1 MSKRSGNRAIVLV
14 GLLLVAVNLRLAFAS
29 VSPLLE
35 TISRELD
42 LSRSASGLLT
52 TIPVLCMGVFAFFA
66 ARIGGWFGLERGILW
81 SVVLIGL
88 ATAGR
93 LAGDNVPMLYATTLL
108 VGAGIAVG
116 QALLPAVVKRYFADR
131 AALVTGLYSVG
142 FNVGAALAAGTTVSL
157 EVAFGGFWPAAL
169 AFWALLALPAAV
181 LWLKISTGAPREASQ
196 DPQQGA
202 AGSSLPWRSL
212 WAWFLS
218 FFFGASSC
226 LYWSVLTW
234 LPPLYQDEG
243 LSKADTG
250 LLLTLFTGGQ
260 IFGALVVPVLADRST
275 DRRVPLL
282 LMLAV
287 TGIGLGAIV
296 LVPLASPWVFTAL
309 IGFGIGGLFPLA
321 LTLPLDYARDPQA
334 ASQLTSMVLGIGYL
348 LAALGPLAI
357 GALRDISGSYVISFG
372 ALVAIAAVMLLSTPL
387 LKPERP

>member
-1 MSKRSGNRAIVLV
+1 MLA
-14 GLLLVAVNLRLAFAS
+14 GLLLVAVNLRPAFAS

-93 LAGDNVPMLYATTLL
+93 LAGDNVSVLYATTLL

-131 AALVTGLYSVG
+131 AALVTGLYTVG
-142 FNVGAALAAGTTVSL
+142 FNAGAALAAGATVSL

-169 AFWALLALPAAV
+169 AFWALLALPAVV
-181 LWLKISTGAPREASQ
+181 LWLRISAGAPKEASK

-202 AGSSLPWRSL
+202 VGSALPWRSL
-212 WAWFLS
+212 RAWFLS
-218 FFFGASSC
+218 FFFAGSSC

-250 LLLTLFTGGQ
+250 LLLTLFTGVQ
-260 IFGALVVPVLADRST
+260 IFGALVVPTIADRSP
-275 DRRVPLL
+275 DRRLPLL
-282 LMLAV
+282 VVLAA

-296 LVPLASPWVFTAL
+296 LAPLASPWFFTAL
-309 IGFGIGGLFPLA
+309 IGFGIGGLFPLT
-321 LTLPLDYARDPQA
+321 LTLPLDYAQDPQA
-334 ASQLTSMVLGIGYL
+334 ASRLTSMVLGIGYL

-357 GALRDISGSYVISFG
+357 GVLRDLSGSYVVSFVALAAISAG
-372 ALVAIAAVMLLSTPL
+372 MLAVTPL
-387 LKPERP
+387 IKPR